1 MNMKTVRTFALAA
14 VWVFAG
20 LIVFS
25 TPVKAQPKASSGAIF
40 TTLGDGTAV
49 NHNQFSSTC
58 AVFLDGGPGPNAPAS
73 AAGLDD
79 GEYYFQVT
87 DPSGKT
93 LLSTD
98 PVTNRSFTVHS
109 GVIVAYT
116 GFGGPVHPIGI
127 DQDHPELG
135 AITIRLANATCP
147 SDFTQSPNNGGAYKV
162 WATPTGSFV
171 GDPNQ
176 VDNPCGNGCFHGFMP
191 SASKTDNFKAKSDA
205 STFCLSIEKQLF
217 IYGGGTGVG
226 SGWLFSVTDPLG
238 VVNRYFAGEDGF
250 VNICGLNAGAYTVAE
265 DPNSQIQ
272 GLYVNGV
279 QLPASTTFSFT
290 WAAGQPAPVLL
301 FQNLYGNPF

>member
-1 MNMKTVRTFALAA
+1 MKLIRTFTLIAA
-14 VWVFAG
+14 SILAG
-20 LIVFS
+20 LVLFS
-25 TPVKAQPKASSGAIF
+25 VPAKAQPKASSGAIF

-49 NHNQFSSTC
+49 NHNQYSSTC
-58 AVFLDGGPGPNAPAS
+58 AVFLDGGPGPNAPAH

-98 PVTNRSFTVHS
+98 VVSNRRFRVQN

-116 GFGGPVHPIGI
+116 GVGGPVHPIGL

-135 AITIRLANATCP
+135 ALTIRLANATCP
-147 SDFTQSPNNGGAYKV
+147 TDFAPTPNNGGAYKV
-162 WATPTGSFV
+162 WATPVASFV
-171 GDPNQ
+171 GDPTL

-191 SASKTDNFKAKSDA
+191 SASKSDNFKAKNDSA
-205 STFCLSIEKQLF
+205 TFCLSVEKQLQF
-217 IYGGGTGVG
+217 IDGQTGIGT
-226 SGWLFSVTDPLG
+226 GWLFNVTDPLG
-238 VVNRYFAGEDGF
+238 VVNAYFTDDNGF
-250 VNICGLNAGAYTVAE
+250 LNICGLSAGAYTVAE
-265 DPNSQIQ
+265 DPNSQIR

-279 QLPASTTFSFT
+279 QLPLSTTYSFT
-290 WAAGQPAPVLL
+290 WAAGQTAPVIL